1 MSPDRAAV
9 QILGDRMSIRRCG
22 LGDLIDWV
30 GFGFNDA
37 AWMREHM
44 KFGKLDQIIHDVR
57 ALGISAP
64 LRAAYEASKRF
75 GGHRLVFGA
84 LMSKLS
90 GNLPVATPKVFA
102 LVDPAGVPAAAKD
115 RVVAEAEALLDGRV
129 VLFGVE
135 VPFEVDGPTNL
146 LIECPG
152 EWPDIPWWEIDL
164 RSDDRPGDVKWA
176 WELGRHRHVVTL
188 ARAAAVSNDPRFA
201 AALEAT
207 LWHWMAQNPPERGVH
222 WYSNLEISIRALAWC
237 EVLAVAGDRLSDGTR
252 DEMLRHMAHAGRHLL
267 ADLPYTLTTM
277 RNNHLLGD
285 ALGLIALA
293 RLFPSRDRTWGRIG
307 RRLFDAQMA
316 RHMHADGSMI
326 EDSLSYHRFVLE
338 MLIRRVQLGGP
349 GTAPVRVH
357 MLAAAQFLVRLGVL
371 DGEVP
376 QHGDWDEGRILAAS
390 PGGESMAGS
399 VRLALAVGGSGAPT
413 SWRAEHDECAWYAET
428 GVPEPS
434 EPAVEDG
441 GVVGGGISRCAVGD
455 LKVWFKWGGGS
466 SHQHADLSSVA
477 MWSPDGWI
485 LGDPGTGTYNGP
497 IKVRNYFR
505 CSVAHNVLRVN
516 GQDQL
521 VPHRAFRWENSV
533 TGLAGDPV
541 RLDGRV
547 LMWAVHDAYQRLEV
561 PHLVVRAVVVS
572 PDGIGVIDWVDGT
585 PVDAALS
592 VSLGPEMVWDPVRRV
607 AATTSGG
614 QWHLG
619 GLDARSAVTTGDA
632 IGGAWS
638 ATYGQWAPSTR
649 LEAVVAGS
657 GPLAWTLT
665 ENSAF
670 AIVNTDSSI
679 EVLGCDLSLEWLSDG
694 AELTASHGGTS
705 SGVRVLIR

>member
-1 MSPDRAAV
+1 
-9 QILGDRMSIRRCG
+9 MSIRRCG

-102 LVDPAGVPAAAKD
+102 LVDPAEVPAAAKD
-115 RVVAEAEALLDGRV
+115 RVVAEAEALLDGSV

-237 EVLAVAGDRLSDGTR
+237 EVLAFAGGYVSDGTKS
-252 DEMLRHMAHAGRHLL
+252 EMLRHLEHSGRHLI
-267 ADLPYTLTTM
+267 ADLPYTLSTM

-285 ALGLIALA
+285 GLGLIALG

-307 RRLFDAQMA
+307 RRLFAAQMK
-316 RHMHADGSMI
+316 RHMNIDGSMI

-338 MLIRRVQLGGP
+338 MLIRRVQMGGP
-349 GTAPVRVH
+349 GTAEVRSQ
-357 MLAAAQFLVRLGVL
+357 MLAAAQFLARLGAL

-376 QHGDWDEGRILAAS
+376 QYGDWDEGRILAVA
-390 PGGESMAGS
+390 PVDGLTAGS
-399 VRLALAVGGSGAPT
+399 VRLALAVGGNGAPAL
-413 SWRAEHDECAWYAET
+413 WRAEHDECAWYADT
-428 GVPEPS
+428 GVPVPPEPC
-434 EPAVEDG
+434 VVDG
-441 GVVGGGISRCAVGD
+441 GIVGGGISRCEVGD
-455 LKVWFKWGGGS
+455 LKVWFKWGGGT

-497 IKVRNYFR
+497 IKIRNHFR

-521 VPHRAFRWENSV
+521 LPHRAFRWEHAATGSV
-533 TGLAGDPV
+533 GTAIRNDGLV
-541 RLDGRV
+541 V
-547 LMWAVHDAYQRLEV
+547 MWGAHDAYRRRDD
-561 PHLVVRAVVVS
+561 PHLVARAVVVS
-572 PDGIGVIDWVDGT
+572 TGGIGIVDWVDGAPAEVT
-585 PVDAALS
+585 LS
-592 VSLGPEMVWDPVRRV
+592 ISLGPSVEWDGKR
-607 AATTSGG
+607 TS
-614 QWHLG
+614 
-619 GLDARSAVTTGDA
+619 ARSSSGQDWKVSGIEFTEILATPSN
-632 IGGAWS
+632 IGGVWS
-638 ATYGQWAPSTR
+638 DTYGQWAPSVR
-649 LEAVVAGS
+649 LEAD
-657 GPLAWTLT
+657 LIT
-665 ENSAF
+665 SAPSVWAVTRASDEPF
-670 AIVNTDSSI
+670 RDPDSHI
-679 EVLGCDLSLEWLSDG
+679 EILGCRLELHWAEQG
-694 AELTASHGGTS
+694 AELVMTLEGQRS
-705 SGVRVLIR
+705 VRRIVIP